1 MLKGTARA
9 ALYRPACRRGRWG
22 CAAASGD
29 EFSPPNAPAGA
40 GAMTSR
46 SRARFSASCR
56 EIEEQADIDHR
67 PIYNPAF

>member
-22 CAAASGD
+22 CVAAFRRRILAAQCS
-29 EFSPPNAPAGA
+29 GA